1 MSPIDRREFIKY
13 CVLAGGGLLT
23 TQGLLRGQSASSPI
37 IHIVKKGDNLSLL
50 ARRYS
55 TTVHAIKLANN
66 LNSDLIRIGQKLVIP
81 SSSGHSYIDNV
92 IRQTNALTVT
102 PGRWQWIVGHHSGIE
117 RGNARIY
124 GNYHRNQRH
133 MVNGLAYHFVI
144 GNGIDSGDGEIEIG
158 ERWLKQL
165 DGGHVRSAAVNRSGI
180 GICLVG
186 NFEKTAPSSRQ
197 MAAFIELVDYLKYTV
212 LRGQCKFTVHREVDK
227 RHTVCPGRNFP
238 IRAMHQRYS

>member
-1 MSPIDRREFIKY
+1 MLTGGSLFTSQALL
-13 CVLAGGGLLT
+13 LARNTEGST
-23 TQGLLRGQSASSPI
+23 VHVVR
-37 IHIVKKGDNLSLL
+37 KGETLSLL
-50 ARRYS
+50 AKRYS
-55 TTVHAIKLANN
+55 TTVAAIQQANN
-66 LNSDLIRIGQKLVIP
+66 LNSDLIRIGQRLTIP
-81 SSSGHSYIDNV
+81 SGAQQNYIAEV
-92 IRQTNALTVT
+92 VRQTNAITVA

-124 GNYHRNQRH
+124 GNYHRNQRR

-158 ERWLKQL
+158 ERWIRQL
-165 DGGHVRSAAVNRSGI
+165 DGGHVRSAEVNRTGI

-186 NFEKTAPSSRQ
+186 NFEKTTPSAKQ
-197 MAAFIELVDYLKYTV
+197 MAAFVELVDYLKYTV

-238 IRAMHQRYS
+238 TRAMHQRYA